1 MSTLQPIATA
11 LPTLAVAAVYCF
23 WNVYFCLLKKRE
35 RRLRERVTYMLWE
48 MANQIE

>member
-1 MSTLQPIATA
+1 MSALQPIATA

-23 WNVYFCLLKKRE
+23 WNVYLSLHKQRN

>member
-1 MSTLQPIATA
+1 MGPFQPIVTA

-23 WNVYFCLLKKRE
+23 WNVYLCLHKQRE